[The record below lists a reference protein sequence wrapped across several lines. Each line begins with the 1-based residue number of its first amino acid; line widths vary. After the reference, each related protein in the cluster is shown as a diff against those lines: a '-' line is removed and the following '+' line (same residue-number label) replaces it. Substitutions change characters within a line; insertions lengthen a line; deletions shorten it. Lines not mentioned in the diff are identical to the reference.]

1 MSSHRTNGVAMKQI
15 GSMDFAELIA
25 LREKVEAALESRI
38 RQERKRL
45 TRSLQELDAVAVRG
59 ARKQKTQRANGHR
72 KGAAVKYRNPENRN
86 ETWAGRGSRPRWLVA
101 ALKGGKKKLADF
113 AVS

>member
-1 MSSHRTNGVAMKQI
+1 MKQL

-25 LREKVEAALESRI
+25 LREKVEAALKSRV
-38 RQERKRL
+38 RQERMRL
-45 TRSLQELDAVAVRG
+45 TKSLQELDAVAARG
-59 ARKQKTQRANGHR
+59 SRKQGKQHANGHR
-72 KGAAVKYRNPENRN
+72 KSRPAAVKYRNPENRN
-86 ETWAGRGSRPRWLVA
+86 ETWAGRGNRPRWLVA